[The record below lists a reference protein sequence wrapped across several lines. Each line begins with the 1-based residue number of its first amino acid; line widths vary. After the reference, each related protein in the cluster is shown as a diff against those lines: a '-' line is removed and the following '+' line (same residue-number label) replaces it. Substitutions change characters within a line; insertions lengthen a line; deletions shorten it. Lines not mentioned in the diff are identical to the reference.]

1 MHSWSITAC
10 VVLLLDLWLEMFLY
24 AYILVD
30 VMPQPQSPYLSSVS
44 LQRYHMNWCPM
55 PQRNHVVAHDLHS
68 APFEG
73 YHDLGTEYL
82 SQILILCCV
91 VILCW

>member
-30 VMPQPQSPYLSSVS
+30 VMPLSPLSPYLSSVS
-44 LQRYHMNWCPM
+44 LQRYHMNWCPVL
-55 PQRNHVVAHDLHS
+55 QCNHVVAHDLHS
-68 APFEG
+68 VPFER
-73 YHDLGTEYL
+73 YIMIWEQNTFLKF
-82 SQILILCCV
+82 
-91 VILCW
+91 